1 MAYRYFG
8 INMGKGEQDV
18 TSGTSMLTT
27 DIVVAYEETTVNAGE
42 ELEIHLGVE
51 KILNA
56 IQRGNFPV

>member
-8 INMGKGEQDV
+8 VNMGKGEQDV

-27 DIVVAYEETTVNAGE
+27 DVVVAYEESNINSGE
-42 ELEIHLGVE
+42 EIEIHLAVE